1 MVMRPSLFAAVLLSS
16 ALAFGGACFAQGAP
30 AAAPTG
36 ATGSNADATAA
47 ATTPHK
53 TGYDPNVVICKW
65 TEELGTMLGR
75 HKTCMTRA
83 QWDQQSRDS
92 QDQLNDAVQR
102 GHEGAPPG
110 A

>member
-1 MVMRPSLFAAVLLSS
+1 MRPGLFAAVLLTS
-16 ALAFGGACFAQGAP
+16 ALGGACFAQGAP

-36 ATGSNADATAA
+36 AAPANAA
-47 ATTPHK
+47 AGAVASPPRK
-53 TGYDPNVVICKW
+53 GVYDPDVVICKW
-65 TEELGTMLGR
+65 TEELGTRLGS
-75 HKTCMTRA
+75 HKTCMTRG

-92 QDQLNDAVQR
+92 QDQLNDSVQR